1 MLVARLEGRAAAVHA
16 LGGRRSRPTRGFC
29 LGETCG
35 QCRGRESQSGGD
47 EEGRKMHFCG
57 YLLLFD

>member
-1 MLVARLEGRAAAVHA
+1 MLVARLEGRTAAVHA
-16 LGGRRSRPTRGFC
+16 LGGRSGTNRGFC
-29 LGETCG
+29 LGEACG
-35 QCRGRESQSGGD
+35 QRCGCESQSGGE